1 MYRRRRWVMAVAG
14 LFLAFAG
21 VWGTQVFG
29 SLASGGFDDSH
40 SDSYRAGQVAAA
52 QLGRDDSDVIVLY
65 RSATQTVDAPGY
77 QRAVTGTLGAVP
89 PGTVDQVTTYWSAH
103 APALVSTDRHATYA
117 VLRLTGADDTARRDR
132 LAPIPGRPPAP
143 RRSRPTRGAPPGHP
157 RHTTARAN
165 RNLAG

>member
-77 QRAVTGTLGAVP
+77 QRAVTGTLGALP
-89 PGTVDQVTTYWSAH
+89 PGTVDQGTTYWSTH
-103 APALVSTDRHATYA
+103 APALVSTDRHATAA
-117 VLRLTGADDTARRDR
+117 VLRLTGADAPARRDR
-132 LAPIPGRPPAP
+132 LSLDSG
-143 RRSRPTRGAPPGHP
+143 GHAPPWRG
-157 RHTTARAN
+157 RR
-165 RNLAG
+165 